1 MWMVALIGMC
11 TAMVEATL
19 AQIYKHRTAEANVF
33 RGGPAYYMEKGLGQ
47 RWMGILFSIFLIIA
61 FGLVFNAVQSNSMT
75 VAMDTAFGVNRL
87 ITGLIIAALTG
98 IIIFGGIR
106 RIARFAEVVVP
117 FMAIVYLSLALFVV
131 ISRIDEVPGVLW
143 LIIRSAFGWEEAAAG
158 GIGYA
163 IAQAMM
169 QGIKRG
175 LFSNEAGLGSAPN
188 AAATADIKHPASQGY
203 VQSLG
208 VFVDTIVICTATAAM
223 ILLSGIFQPGQEV
236 EGVSLTQSAL
246 SAEVGN
252 WGTSFIA
259 IALLFFSFTS
269 IVANYYYGETSLMFI
284 YENPKALI
292 PFRIVV
298 IGMVIFGALQEVP
311 LIWAMADLSMGLMAL
326 LNLIAI
332 LLLSGIAFKVI
343 HDYDQQLREGKEP
356 VFDKSKYPELH
367 HHIEEDVW

>member
-1 MWMVALIGMC
+1 
-11 TAMVEATL
+11 
-19 AQIYKHRTAEANVF
+19 
-33 RGGPAYYMEKGLGQ
+33 
-47 RWMGILFSIFLIIA
+47 MGILFSIFLIIA

-87 ITGLIIAALTG
+87 ISGLIIAALAG
-98 IIIFGGIR
+98 MIIFGGIR
-106 RIARFAEVVVP
+106 RIAHFAEIVVP
-117 FMAIVYLSLALFVV
+117 FMAIAYLVVAVFVV
-131 ISRIDEVPGVLW
+131 ISRLDEVPGVLW

-208 VFVDTIVICTATAAM
+208 VFIDTLVICTATASV
-223 ILLSGIFQPGQEV
+223 ILLSGIFQPGQAV
-236 EGVSLTQSAL
+236 EGVSLTQAAL
-246 SAEVGN
+246 SAEVGH
-252 WGTSFIA
+252 WGTAFIA

-269 IVANYYYGETSLMFI
+269 IMANYYYGETSLMFI

-292 PFRIVV
+292 PFRIIV

-311 LIWAMADLSMGLMAL
+311 LIWALADLSMGLMAL
-326 LNLIAI
+326 LNLVAI

-343 HDYDQQLREGKEP
+343 HDYDRQLREGKEP
-356 VFDKSKYPELH
+356 VFDKAKYPELH